1 MNQHS
6 RLNRREFI
14 SSAGAVG
21 LGAGAMLGG
30 ATVANG
36 ADKRKIFPQ
45 GKAEHCIMLWLGGGP
60 CHVDTWD
67 PKRLGDPK
75 KRIAGSAYPAIETA
89 IPGVRV
95 CEHLPNVA
103 NRLDRFCLLR
113 TVHHDIIDEHS
124 AATNFVHTGRKTT
137 GTITYPS
144 IGSIVS
150 NQRGR
155 AEDNIPAYVVVGYP
169 SIMRGPG
176 FLGAKDGFVY
186 LTDTEKG
193 PAGLSRPSFIT
204 TARQAD
210 RESLLNRLRR
220 NYRARNPND
229 KSIAEYDTALGD
241 SFELSS
247 GEFMD
252 AFKLDREKPALRE
265 AYGDE
270 FGQRCL
276 LSRRLVQRGVRFIE
290 VSFNLNFIN
299 GTGWDTHNDGQLNQ
313 HILIRQLDAAVAAL
327 VDDLENHQLLEKT
340 LIVVAGEFGRPPEF
354 DAGGGRGHWSKSFSV
369 ALAGGGLKTGQA
381 IGITDE
387 LGKMT
392 LDRPISVPDLHATI
406 HCALGIR
413 PNKNLYDGDRPVP
426 ITDMGDPVEE
436 IFG

>member
-1 MNQHS
+1 MPLEI
-6 RLNRREFI
+6 RYEEGGI
-14 SSAGAVG
+14 SQ
-21 LGAGAMLGG
+21 M
-30 ATVANG
+30 
-36 ADKRKIFPQ
+36 
-45 GKAEHCIMLWLGGGP
+45 
-60 CHVDTWD
+60 DTWD
-67 PKRLGDPK
+67 PKRVGDPK
-75 KRIAGSAYPAIETA
+75 KRIAGSAYQAIDTA
-89 IPGVRV
+89 IPDVRV
-95 CEHLPNVA
+95 CEHLPDVA
-103 NRLDRFCLLR
+103 DRMDRFCLLR

-155 AEDNIPAYVVVGYP
+155 AADKIPAYVVVGYP

-176 FLGAKDGFVY
+176 FLGARDGFVY

-193 PAGLSRPSFIT
+193 PAGLSRPDYIT

-210 RESLLNRLRR
+210 RETLLNRLRK
-220 NYRARNPND
+220 NYLARNPKD
-229 KSIAEYDTALGD
+229 RSIADYDTALGD
-241 SFELSS
+241 SFELSG
-247 GEFMD
+247 GEFME
-252 AFKLDREKPALRE
+252 AFKLDQEKADLRE

-313 HILIRQLDAAVAAL
+313 HILIKQLDAALATL
-327 VDDLENHQLLEKT
+327 VDDLERNKLLEKT

-381 IGITDE
+381 IGMTDE
-387 LGKMT
+387 HGKQT
-392 LDRPISVPDLHATI
+392 LERPISVPDLHATI

-426 ITDMGDPVEE
+426 ITDMGEPVGE